1 MIDGRMHDAS
11 QYVFIPNAEY
21 RELVRAKVVADSLMR
36 VIKDK
41 VTLDYGE
48 LETIRTMFGG
58 EAE

>member
-1 MIDGRMHDAS
+1 MGADR
-11 QYVFIPNAEY
+11 VCVNIPVEEY

-41 VTLDYGE
+41 VALDFGD

-58 EAE
+58 DAE